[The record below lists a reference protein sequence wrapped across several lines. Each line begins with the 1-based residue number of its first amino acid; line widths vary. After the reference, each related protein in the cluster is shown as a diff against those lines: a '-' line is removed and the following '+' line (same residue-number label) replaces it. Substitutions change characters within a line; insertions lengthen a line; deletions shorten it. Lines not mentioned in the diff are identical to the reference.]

1 MNSKN
6 NIHSVGVIGLGII
19 GSALSKHIH
28 LSDFDVMGFDIDD
41 LKIEAAIANGI
52 EATKKLANITEFS
65 EVLITCLP
73 SNKSLDDTVNYLIDN
88 NCDSVKI
95 IIDTSTLSL
104 DCKTRNKDALNKIGI
119 TLLDCPIS
127 GTGKQAEDADIVIYA
142 SGNSSSY
149 ETVLPLIRSFSRE
162 CFYLGDFGNGTKTK
176 LIANLLVAIHNVASA
191 EAILLAKK
199 TGIEMETLFN
209 VIASGAGSSKIFELR
224 APMMIQ
230 REYQPATMKMSV
242 WEKDLELIKE
252 LVDAHGTDAPL
263 FNLTKELYKK
273 AVDLGLDDEDTA
285 SIYEILNANSSR

>member
-6 NIHSVGVIGLGII
+6 NIHSIGVIGLGII

-28 LSDFDVMGFDIDD
+28 LSDFQVMGFDIDD
-41 LKIEAAIANGI
+41 QKVQAAIANGV
-52 EATKKLANITEFS
+52 EATKKLANIIEFS

-73 SNKSLDDTVNYLIDN
+73 SNKSLDDTVNYLIEN

-104 DCKTRNKDALNKIGI
+104 DCKERNKAALNKIGV

-142 SGNSSSY
+142 SGNENSY

-162 CFYLGDFGNGTKTK
+162 CFYLGDFGNGTKAK

-191 EAILLAKK
+191 EAILLGKK
-199 TGIEMETLFN
+199 TGIEMEMLFN

-224 APMMIQ
+224 APMMIEQ
-230 REYQPATMKMSV
+230 EYQPATMKMSV
-242 WEKDLELIKE
+242 WEKDLDLIKE
-252 LVDAHGTDAPL
+252 LVDSYGTNAPL
-263 FNLTKELYKK
+263 FNLTKELYQK
-273 AVDLGLDDEDTA
+273 AHDLDLDDEDTA
-285 SIYEILNANSSR
+285 SIYEILNKNSSS

>member
-6 NIHSVGVIGLGII
+6 NIHSIGVIGLGII

-28 LSDFDVMGFDIDD
+28 LSDFQVMGFDIDD
-41 LKIEAAIANGI
+41 QKVQAAIANGV
-52 EATKKLANITEFS
+52 ESTKKLANIIEFS

-73 SNKSLDDTVNYLIDN
+73 SNKSLDDTVNYLIKN

-104 DCKTRNKDALNKIGI
+104 DCKERNKTALNKIGV

-142 SGNSSSY
+142 SGNENSY

-162 CFYLGDFGNGTKTK
+162 CFYLGDFGNGTKAK

-191 EAILLAKK
+191 EAILLGKK

-224 APMMIQ
+224 APMMIEQ
-230 REYQPATMKMSV
+230 EYQPATMKMSV
-242 WEKDLELIKE
+242 WEKDLDLIKE
-252 LVDAHGTDAPL
+252 LVDSYGTDAPL
-263 FNLTKELYKK
+263 FNLTKELYQK
-273 AVDLGLDDEDTA
+273 AHDLDLDDEDTA
-285 SIYEILNANSSR
+285 SIYEILNKNSSS

>member
-149 ETVLPLIRSFSRE
+149 ESVFPLIRSFSRE

-224 APMMIQ
+224 APMMIE
-230 REYQPATMKMSV
+230 REYQPPTMKMSV
-242 WEKDLELIKE
+242 WKKDLELIKE
-252 LVDAHGTDAPL
+252 LVDAHGTSTPL